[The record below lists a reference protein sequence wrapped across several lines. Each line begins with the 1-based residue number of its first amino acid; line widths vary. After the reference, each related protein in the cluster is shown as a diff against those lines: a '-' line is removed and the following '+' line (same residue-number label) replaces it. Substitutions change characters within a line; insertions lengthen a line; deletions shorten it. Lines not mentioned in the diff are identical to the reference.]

1 MLERFRKMTR
11 VKSIGSVFSEL
22 FKELGIDK
30 AIEQNKAVVDWAEIV
45 GERIAE
51 VSQAEKIEKG
61 TLIVKVES
69 PVWRNELSFMKQ
81 NLIEDLNKKLKKNIV
96 KDIKFT

>member
-1 MLERFRKMTR
+1 MSRAET
-11 VKSIGSVFSEL
+11 IGNVFAQL
-22 FKELGIDK
+22 FKDLGIEK
-30 AIEQNKAVVDWAEIV
+30 AIQQNQAVVNWDEFV

-61 TLIVKVES
+61 TLYVKVES
-69 PVWRNELSFMKQ
+69 PVWRNELSFMKHS
-81 NLIEDLNKKLKKNIV
+81 LIKDINMKLKKNIV